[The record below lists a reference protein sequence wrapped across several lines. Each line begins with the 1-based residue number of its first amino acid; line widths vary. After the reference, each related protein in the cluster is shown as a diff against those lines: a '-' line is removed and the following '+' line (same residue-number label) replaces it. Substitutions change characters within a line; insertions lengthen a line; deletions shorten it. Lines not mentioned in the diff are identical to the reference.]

1 MGHVQPLQNGSVVP
15 EDALHEAAAAGLRSP
30 LTSPAP
36 MNPDPLSIRGDA
48 WRVAEESTAEIIQR
62 IQPTKVSEQRRRD
75 VIDYVQRLIRGY
87 LGSDVFPFGSVPLKT
102 YLPDGDI
109 DLTAVCNSGF
119 EESLAIDVRSVLEA
133 EEQNKD
139 SEFEVK
145 DVQYIHAEVKL
156 VKCLIQNIVVDIS
169 FNQIGGL
176 CTLCFLEKID
186 RLIVKDHLF
195 KNSIILIKAWCYYE
209 SRILGAHH
217 GLISTYALETL
228 VLYVFHLFHSSLD
241 GPLAVLYRFLDH
253 FSKFDWD
260 NYCISIDGPV
270 RISSLPKLIAEVPE
284 TDGGELLLSKDF
296 LNFCVGMFSV
306 PPLKSLEN
314 SPKPFPLKNLNIVD
328 PLKESNN
335 LGRSVSKGN
344 FYRIRSAFGYG
355 ARKLGRIL
363 LLPKEDIVSEVNK
376 FFLNTLERHGSGHR
390 PDVQD
395 SEVCLENMLSS
406 RPRSAES
413 NAQVG
418 ELLISHHG
426 GLCEDL
432 KNTRLSDSENYETD
446 DHMEGSVISG
456 GRLNG
461 DAKDLATRITKGV
474 HRPASI
480 EYFSDF
486 SENGNHQDGNTPSIC
501 APFRPGASDN
511 MPEALNSNALQSF
524 GDASNDSVAVS
535 SSSTSQSEDHY
546 STDQSS
552 TPNDPS
558 NSFESNSTDFRELES
573 NGLSDLT
580 GDYENHFNS
589 LQYVQWCLDPRW
601 YQESAMAAQK
611 LVVNPPSPSQ
621 NRNKHLWD
629 ANRQP
634 LHLKRKVF
642 HHMGSNGIISGPP
655 LPTSSNYFSSAPP
668 VHPGVFNME
677 NLPKPRGTGTYFPN
691 MNHHQYRDKLS
702 MGRGRNHAPQTY
714 GRPRNIA
721 RLQMPPTEASFPER
735 AIHELAPPPPPPPPP
750 PMLQVPIVPNGS
762 GQGKAYPILSESTNQ
777 WPSLSS
783 GRRLPPRVNGFAI
796 PPEKLEFGSLGP
808 VTLAMSKEPF
818 RQMDVSDSQSQ
829 SSSGS
834 MVPSTPRGQKLAQA
848 ANQERA
854 AKMYQLKDDHDFPP
868 LSV

>member
-1 MGHVQPLQNGSVVP
+1 
-15 EDALHEAAAAGLRSP
+15 
-30 LTSPAP
+30 
-36 MNPDPLSIRGDA
+36 
-48 WRVAEESTAEIIQR
+48 
-62 IQPTKVSEQRRRD
+62 
-75 VIDYVQRLIRGY
+75 
-87 LGSDVFPFGSVPLKT
+87 
-102 YLPDGDI
+102 
-109 DLTAVCNSGF
+109 
-119 EESLAIDVRSVLEA
+119 
-133 EEQNKD
+133 
-139 SEFEVK
+139 
-145 DVQYIHAEVKL
+145 
-156 VKCLIQNIVVDIS
+156 
-169 FNQIGGL
+169 
-176 CTLCFLEKID
+176 
-186 RLIVKDHLF
+186 
-195 KNSIILIKAWCYYE
+195 
-209 SRILGAHH
+209 
-217 GLISTYALETL
+217 
-228 VLYVFHLFHSSLD
+228 
-241 GPLAVLYRFLDH
+241 
-253 FSKFDWD
+253 
-260 NYCISIDGPV
+260 
-270 RISSLPKLIAEVPE
+270 
-284 TDGGELLLSKDF
+284 
-296 LNFCVGMFSV
+296 MFSV
-306 PPLKSLEN
+306 PPLKSSEN

-363 LLPKEDIVSEVNK
+363 LLPKEDIVGEVNK

-418 ELLISHHG
+418 ELLINHHG

-432 KNTRLSDSENYETD
+432 KNTRISDSENYETD

-474 HRPASI
+474 RRPASD
-480 EYFSDF
+480 EHFSDF
-486 SENGNHQDGNTPSIC
+486 SENGNHQDGNTPSIR
-501 APFRPGASDN
+501 APFRPGASDD
-511 MPEALNSNALQSF
+511 MPETLSSNALPSF

-580 GDYENHFNS
+580 GDYEKHFNS
-589 LQYVQWCLDPRW
+589 LQYVQWCQDPRW

-629 ANRQP
+629 ANRRP
-634 LHLKRKVF
+634 VHLKRKVF

-655 LPTSSNYFSSAPP
+655 LPTSSNYFLSAPP
-668 VHPGVFNME
+668 VHPGAFNME

-714 GRPRNIA
+714 GHSSRPRNIA
-721 RLQMPPTEASFPER
+721 RLQMPPPEASFPER
-735 AIHELAPPPPPPPPP
+735 ASHELAPPPPPPP

-777 WPSLSS
+777 WPSLSNV
-783 GRRLPPRVNGFAI
+783 RRLPPQVNGFAI

-818 RQMDVSDSQSQ
+818 RQMSISDSQSQ

-834 MVPSTPRGQKLAQA
+834 MVLSTPRGQKLAQA

-854 AKMYQLKDDHDFPP
+854 AQMYQLKDDHDFPP